1 MATFK
6 LYHFYSELE
15 ADGIDW
21 EYDDACEYNIEQEF
35 KKGFPVLIERRKT
48 LPEFQ
53 HIIRNGGGQVEFS
66 VNDINGVYLGIVR
79 GDMLVWKNIN

>member
-15 ADGIDW
+15 ADGLDW
-21 EYDDACEYNIEQEF
+21 EYDDACHTNIEEEF

-48 LPEFQ
+48 LPQFT
-53 HIIRNGGGQVEFS
+53 HIKGPREFS

-79 GDMLVWKNIN
+79 GEMLS